1 MIKTCFFIIL
11 FTLII
16 LSNVIANDLKPY
28 KVYLKE
34 GTVLTSLVDKK
45 DQRITRGIY
54 VYVLETDYQKRDMF
68 IVYDKNMKPAFET
81 TALGVVEIKKDI
93 AILPEVD
100 AEVIYPPPTVL
111 NASNKNAFLDT
122 QVNIYIES
130 IGPGAFNS
138 LYSTEYPN
146 AYGNRYEV
154 RTLYN
159 STLPVNFGLSL
170 NYFTAT
176 WLVDDGD
183 MKLSALSFGPRI
195 QHYIYFEEKMAV
207 SLLFGTDF
215 SPNYHTSINTF
226 TDKYYAVILNLG
238 TEVLW
243 QNYFGKWSAGIHFR
257 RHDLSLMSS
266 TRKDFSPFPEDLT
279 VYSIGA
285 MLGYKYEWDL

>member
-111 NASNKNAFLDT
+111 NASNKMLFL
-122 QVNIYIES
+122 ILKS
-130 IGPGAFNS
+130 I
-138 LYSTEYPN
+138 
-146 AYGNRYEV
+146 
-154 RTLYN
+154 
-159 STLPVNFGLSL
+159 STLRASAQVLLIRCTQQNIPMHMEI
-170 NYFTAT
+170 
-176 WLVDDGD
+176 D
-183 MKLSALSFGPRI
+183 MKFAHCITLPYQSTLAC
-195 QHYIYFEEKMAV
+195 H
-207 SLLFGTDF
+207 
-215 SPNYHTSINTF
+215 SI
-226 TDKYYAVILNLG
+226 ILQRLG
-238 TEVLW
+238 W
-243 QNYFGKWSAGIHFR
+243 
-257 RHDLSLMSS
+257 LMMV
-266 TRKDFSPFPEDLT
+266 T
-279 VYSIGA
+279 
-285 MLGYKYEWDL
+285 